1 MKISLK
7 RVLLIAL
14 GIGGIIATFLFQEFT
29 FLNRF
34 DLSPGLAFIIK
45 KAGRL
50 LLNDL
55 FMLLIIFAWFNSRSI
70 TRLAIFIQL
79 IDALILLPIYLIF
92 KLTYEGSSEISSP
105 LLSQFHRLIV
115 NPTLMLLLV
124 PALYFQKSKKA
135 HG

>member
-7 RVLLIAL
+7 RLLLITV

-34 DLSPGLAFIIK
+34 DLSPTVVFIIK

-55 FMLLIIFAWFNSRSI
+55 FMLLIIFAWFNSKSI
-70 TRLAIFIQL
+70 TRLAIVIQL
-79 IDALILLPIYLIF
+79 IDAFILLPIYLVF
-92 KLTYEGSSEISSP
+92 KLSYEGSSEISSP

-115 NPTLMLLLV
+115 NPTLMLLLI
-124 PALYFQKSKKA
+124 PAMYFQKSRKA